1 MKTFAELRE
10 AIKGKI
16 KLKPGEKEIARG
28 SKKGARK
35 KDAPEIVI
43 TKKGNKFNLYFNGE
57 LAQKDIRSEKE
68 AKKAMQDMLKMLG

>member
-1 MKTFAELRE
+1 MITFAELRE
-10 AIKGKI
+10 AKL
-16 KLKPGEKEIARG
+16 KLKPGEKQIATG

-35 KDAPEIVI
+35 KDAPAIVI

-68 AKKAMQDMLKMLG
+68 ARKAMQDMLKMLG

>member
-1 MKTFAELRE
+1 MITFAELRE
-10 AIKGKI
+10 A
-16 KLKPGEKEIARG
+16 KLKLRPGEKQVASG

-35 KDAPEIVI
+35 KGAPEVVI
-43 TKKGNKFNLYFNGE
+43 TKKGNKFNLYVDGE